1 MFFIGFY
8 KTYKKFSYICLQ
20 NDNID
25 CLLWKK
31 LIT

>member
-1 MFFIGFY
+1 MFFIDIY

-25 CLLWKK
+25 CLYGKN
-31 LIT
+31 